1 MVPAH
6 DRVDNDRG
14 SGMALTRRTLAW
26 LVPAVPLV
34 AAGCQTPPD
43 FRTEASTDVVRSLNR
58 YTRDYLL
65 QPGDQI
71 EVSVF
76 RVPDASRTVT
86 IRSDGRVSLPIV
98 RDIQAAGRSIPE
110 LTAELELSMAAR
122 LINPEVSINVLNPR
136 DARVYVLGE
145 VARPGP
151 IPFRTVATA
160 AQAIAD
166 AGGITRSGSQTQV
179 ALVRLEN
186 DGFLTGR
193 ALKSIDSGDTAF
205 YVALQQMVLQPGDLV
220 IVPESGRA
228 QFVRGLSDFVTTPL
242 GALNQVLAPYYQFK
256 LLSLIQR

>member
-1 MVPAH
+1 
-6 DRVDNDRG
+6 
-14 SGMALTRRTLAW
+14 MALTRRTLAR
-26 LVPAVPLV
+26 LASAVPLI

-43 FRTEASTDVVRSLNR
+43 FRQEVSTEVVRSLNR
-58 YTRDYLL
+58 YTQDYLL

-110 LTAELELSMAAR
+110 LTRELEHGMGSR
-122 LINPEVSINVLNPR
+122 LIDPDISINVLNPR

-166 AGGITRSGSQTQV
+166 AGGITRAGSQTQV
-179 ALVRLEN
+179 ALVRLES

-193 ALKSIDSGDTAF
+193 ALKTIDSGDTAF
-205 YVALQQMVLQPGDLV
+205 FVALQQMVLQPGDLI
-220 IVPESGRA
+220 IVPESGRS
-228 QFVRGLSDFVTTPL
+228 QFVRALNDFVTTPL
-242 GALNQVLAPYYQFK
+242 TALNQVLAPYYQFK
-256 LLSLIQR
+256 LISLIQR

>member
-1 MVPAH
+1 
-6 DRVDNDRG
+6 
-14 SGMALTRRTLAW
+14 MALTRRTLAR
-26 LVPAVPLV
+26 LASAVPLI

-43 FRTEASTDVVRSLNR
+43 FRQEVSTEVVRSLNR
-58 YTRDYLL
+58 YTQDYLL

-110 LTAELELSMAAR
+110 LTRELEHGMRAR
-122 LINPEVSINVLNPR
+122 LIDPEISINVLNPR

-166 AGGITRSGSQTQV
+166 AGGITRAGSQTQV
-179 ALVRLEN
+179 ALVRLES

-193 ALKSIDSGDTAF
+193 ALKAIDNGDTAF
-205 YVALQQMVLQPGDLV
+205 FVALQQMVLQPGDLI
-220 IVPESGRA
+220 IVPESGRS
-228 QFVRGLSDFVTTPL
+228 QFVRALNDFVTTPL
-242 GALNQVLAPYYQFK
+242 NALNQVLAPYYQFK
-256 LLSLIQR
+256 LFSLIKR